1 MEKDAYRKRFDTSD
15 AIILPMVQKGKVEE
29 TIIESIPQLVIQ
41 ITNTWQL
48 GQLLIMPALTIFSI
62 SLSVMPFQVSSMIEL

>member
-41 ITNTWQL
+41 LVNTWLL
-48 GQLLIMPALTIFSI
+48 GQLQRMPALTIFST
-62 SLSVMPFQVSSMIEL
+62 VSIRRNIASSKR